1 MLPVLLFNVISG
13 LVIDKAQ
20 DLAKEHVEGMIDD
33 ILPKDAKKE
42 LDKLV
47 KEDPTHK
54 FNTAKEALVGA
65 VEGKLPVVKADGS
78 LLPLEVTIKLKIDPT
93 TGSFDIV
100 KQ

>member
-13 LVIDKAQ
+13 LVMDKAQ

-47 KEDPTHK
+47 KEDSSHK
-54 FNTAKEALVGA
+54 FNTAKEALLGA
-65 VEGKLPVVKADGS
+65 VEGKLPVVKADGN
-78 LLPLEVTIKLKIDPT
+78 LLPIEITIKLKIDPT
-93 TGSFDIV
+93 TGSFDII

>member
-20 DLAKEHVEGMIDD
+20 DLAKDHVEEMIDN
-33 ILPKDAKKE
+33 ILPKEAKKE

-47 KEDPTHK
+47 KEDSTHK
-54 FNTAKEALVGA
+54 FNNAKEALLGA

>member
-13 LVIDKAQ
+13 LVMDRAH
-20 DLAKEHVEGMIDD
+20 DLAKDHVESMIDD

-47 KEDPTHK
+47 KEDSSHK
-54 FNTAKEALVGA
+54 YNTAKEALMGA

-78 LLPLEVTIKLKIDPT
+78 MLPLEITIKVKVDPT
-93 TGSFDIV
+93 TGNFDIMKV
-100 KQ
+100 